1 MTTLC
6 LADLSGFDDLPE
18 DAVLGRARP
27 ALRRDTAPE
36 PEPHPTIATR
46 APDDP
51 G

>member
-18 DAVLGRARP
+18 DAVLGRVRP
-27 ALRRDTAPE
+27 ALRRDAAAE
-36 PEPHPTIATR
+36 PELPAIATR

>member
-18 DAVLGRARP
+18 DAILGRARP

-36 PEPHPTIATR
+36 PDLPTIATR